1 MLGNVTKQCFIKTI
15 CVVKK
20 YEYVNS
26 GYWKVVFYSFCF

>member
-15 CVVKK
+15 CVVRK

-26 GYWKVVFYSFCF
+26 DIEK